1 MGPPQP
7 RFTSPLEPV
16 AGEIAA
22 VNVGIPEVAFDEVS
36 HMSPDCHIWLKDAQ
50 IQVVDITEAALQTAS
65 AIKNMLG
72 IQEDGYHADGV
83 DENDLLVIAC
93 ARVHGYELVSDERE
107 QLALP
112 QNKRRYKISAV
123 CKQQSVSELDLLQW
137 PRRVRGA
144 ISLVCQACDAA
155 NGSTARMCG
164 RAAYLDIAPHDSH
177 ASEAR
182 P

>member
-1 MGPPQP
+1 MRVFDASSIIYGWDNY
-7 RFTSPLEPV
+7 PV
-16 AGEIAA
+16 QMFPKLWQWLAGEIAA

-50 IQVVDITEAALQTAS
+50 IQAVDITEAALQTAS

-107 QLALP
+107 QPALP
-112 QNKRRYKISAV
+112 QNKRRYKIPAV
-123 CKQQSVSELDLLQW
+123 CKQQSVSVPCMNFL
-137 PRRVRGA
+137 
-144 ISLVCQACDAA
+144 
-155 NGSTARMCG
+155 
-164 RAAYLDIAPHDSH
+164 AYLK
-177 ASEAR
+177 ASNAVF
-182 P
+182 